1 VSAAGGFFASV
12 NGTVLPAEEA
22 RVSVLDTGFTFGD
35 SVYETLRTYGG
46 RPFHLDRHLG
56 RLRASAGRLGIAVP
70 DGDLV
75 FIRDVDAVLARAGN
89 AESYI
94 RLMLTRGVG
103 DVSYHFDRVQGP
115 TRVVIVKPYV
125 PLPEGCYSEGVPV
138 IISSVRRNSPRALDP
153 AIKSGNLLNN
163 ILAVREAQA
172 AGAFEPIM
180 LNDAGEVAEGASAN
194 VFVVKDGAV
203 RTPPL
208 GAGILAGVTRQL
220 LLEIGRDL
228 GIPMREEALTA
239 ADLQAAD
246 EAFITSTLKEATP
259 VRAVDGKP
267 VGSGRPG
274 PVTLRLLKAYRE
286 YAARH
291 AAPSAR

>member
-1 VSAAGGFFASV
+1 MTAAGGFFASV
-12 NGTVLPAEEA
+12 NGAVLPAEEA

-46 RPFHLDRHLG
+46 RPFHLDRHLA

-70 DGDLV
+70 DGDSV
-75 FIRDVDAVLARAGN
+75 FLRDVDAVLARAAN
-89 AESYI
+89 PESYI
-94 RLMLTRGVG
+94 RIMLTRGVG

-115 TRVVIVKPYV
+115 TRVVIVKPYE
-125 PLPEGCYSEGVPV
+125 PLPERCYSEGVLVV
-138 IISSVRRNSPRALDP
+138 IASVRRNSPRALDP

-172 AGAFEPIM
+172 AGAFEPIL
-180 LNDAGEVAEGASAN
+180 LNDMGEVAEGASAN

-208 GAGILAGVTRQL
+208 GAGILAGVTRQV

-228 GIPMREEALTA
+228 GIPMREETLTP
-239 ADLQAAD
+239 ADLLASD

-259 VRAVDGKP
+259 VRAIDGKP
-267 VGSGRPG
+267 VGNGRPG

-286 YAARH
+286 YAARQA
-291 AAPSAR
+291 AAPPR

>member
-1 VSAAGGFFASV
+1 MSAAGGFFASV
-12 NGTVLPAEEA
+12 NGAVLPAEEA

-46 RPFHLDRHLG
+46 RPFHLDRHLR
-56 RLRASAGRLGIAVP
+56 RLRASASRLGIAVP
-70 DGDLV
+70 DGDEV
-75 FIRDVDAVLARAGN
+75 FTHDVEAVLARAGN
-89 AESYI
+89 PESYVRI
-94 RLMLTRGVG
+94 MLTRGVG

-115 TRVVIVKPYV
+115 TRVVIVKPYE
-125 PLPEGCYSEGVPV
+125 PLPERCYSEGVPV
-138 IISSVRRNSPRALDP
+138 IIASVRRNSPHALDP

-172 AGAFEPIM
+172 AGALEPIL
-180 LNDAGEVAEGASAN
+180 LNDMGEVAEGASAN
-194 VFVVKDGAV
+194 VFIVKDGAV
-203 RTPPL
+203 LTPPL

-228 GIPMREEALTA
+228 GIPVREETLGVP
-239 ADLQAAD
+239 DLLAAD

-259 VRAVDGKP
+259 VRTVDGKA
-267 VGSGRPG
+267 VGNGRPG

-291 AAPSAR
+291 AAPPGR